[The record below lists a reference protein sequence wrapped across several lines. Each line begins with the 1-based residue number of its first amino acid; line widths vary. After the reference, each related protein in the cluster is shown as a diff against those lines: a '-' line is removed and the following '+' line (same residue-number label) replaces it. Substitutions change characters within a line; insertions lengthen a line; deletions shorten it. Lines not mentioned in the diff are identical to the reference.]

1 MNKREK
7 EVLEETLKNE
17 KKVLKELDKVYAEAL
32 TEIDDKILQ
41 LLARDDGNM
50 QNVIYQVEYQKA
62 LKQQIESAIDTL
74 HSKEFT
80 SVSEYLTDC
89 YNTGFTGAVY
99 DMHGQNI
106 PLILPISHEDI
117 SRAVTHDTKL
127 SQPLYESLGKDV
139 KKLKQQIASELSVG
153 IATSQSYA
161 DIHRNI
167 TTVAGINK
175 NKAMRIARTEGHR
188 IQQTA
193 SYDAQKKAK
202 EKGADI
208 VKQWSAALDGRTRDS
223 HRRVDGEIRELD
235 KSFSNDLMYPGDP
248 NGPAAEVVNCRCTIS
263 QRAKWRLDEDELKIL
278 QDRAKFF
285 GLDKTE
291 SLKDF
296 ENKYLKITTNP
307 AIQLE
312 KYESDFKKLTD
323 GYSYDDF
330 LKDFGSVEEGFE
342 GADRDEI
349 LKAKNIADKIEAF
362 RGKLTFKDN
371 VTVYKREKSIEM
383 LQRLGVDVKDK
394 SSDGVSDENLSKFAE
409 FITNFEY
416 SHSGY
421 FAKNKLQLKSIE
433 IVDYLKEHDKMA
445 GGAYYPN
452 SKSIKLMKK
461 AIDTKATSK
470 LITYSRSDDYHIHFL
485 AHEYGHYI
493 ADTLETNLSV
503 SDYDVIQD
511 SLIRYFDNDIFKTKT
526 SNLINELGSYGSKN
540 PREAFAEAF
549 AEAYTCEK
557 PGKFASIFKEEL
569 EKKIGNV
576 SSKISIENVREDGII
591 TLADINKMITPYE
604 RKILD
609 RIPAKE
615 EYFDFAAHGA
625 SDYIEYGARGKNMR
639 ARDVARIIKHHK
651 KYNGQK
657 VRLLSCN
664 TGSVDN
670 GFAQQLSNALGVE
683 VEAPTDVLVVYPDG
697 SFKVGFKGDGVMK
710 RFKPGGGI

>member
-1 MNKREK
+1 
-7 EVLEETLKNE
+7 
-17 KKVLKELDKVYAEAL
+17 
-32 TEIDDKILQ
+32 
-41 LLARDDGNM
+41 
-50 QNVIYQVEYQKA
+50 
-62 LKQQIESAIDTL
+62 
-74 HSKEFT
+74 
-80 SVSEYLTDC
+80 
-89 YNTGFTGAVY
+89 
-99 DMHGQNI
+99 
-106 PLILPISHEDI
+106 
-117 SRAVTHDTKL
+117 
-127 SQPLYESLGKDV
+127 
-139 KKLKQQIASELSVG
+139 
-153 IATSQSYA
+153 
-161 DIHRNI
+161 
-167 TTVAGINK
+167 
-175 NKAMRIARTEGHR
+175 
-188 IQQTA
+188 
-193 SYDAQKKAK
+193 
-202 EKGADI
+202 
-208 VKQWSAALDGRTRDS
+208 
-223 HRRVDGEIRELD
+223 
-235 KSFSNDLMYPGDP
+235 
-248 NGPAAEVVNCRCTIS
+248 
-263 QRAKWRLDEDELKIL
+263 
-278 QDRAKFF
+278 
-285 GLDKTE
+285 
-291 SLKDF
+291 
-296 ENKYLKITTNP
+296 
-307 AIQLE
+307 
-312 KYESDFKKLTD
+312 
-323 GYSYDDF
+323 
-330 LKDFGSVEEGFE
+330 
-342 GADRDEI
+342 
-349 LKAKNIADKIEAF
+349 
-362 RGKLTFKDN
+362 
-371 VTVYKREKSIEM
+371 
-383 LQRLGVDVKDK
+383 
-394 SSDGVSDENLSKFAE
+394 
-409 FITNFEY
+409 
-416 SHSGY
+416 
-421 FAKNKLQLKSIE
+421 
-433 IVDYLKEHDKMA
+433 MA